1 MPRWLNSFRVLPRL
15 CFPNALSILAV
26 LLVVNPAAFAQE
38 DARPSSDDAVDQV
51 VSYKP
56 SFFDRYQPNTALDM
70 VQQVPG
76 FRLNDGAD
84 RRGFGATSGNIL
96 INDRYPSSKQDTPSQ
111 ILARIPAGQV
121 ELIEVIRSQ
130 IRKIDLRGR
139 PVVVNLVLTESV
151 KATTR
156 WDLAV
161 RKNFT
166 LSPLAPVGS
175 ISVSDRWGGL
185 DVNIG
190 LDGRKSSYGD
200 PGTEFVF
207 DGSGNMFEERIDDH
221 DGSGYNANAYI
232 NGSTWIG
239 ETLLQFNST
248 LGLEIRDEI
257 LDRQWTRQ
265 SEEGETTGNDVF
277 VTERNNQKFEFGID
291 AERKLSSNWIGKGIL
306 LYQRLDQE
314 PSSTEWNFDEDGNQ
328 TLFQQAETRA
338 HGTESIARVEF
349 DWVGAPHHVVQIN
362 FEVARNTLDS
372 GLVLIV
378 DDNDDEGPVVEP
390 VSGANTRVEEERADL
405 LISDTW
411 SFGNLEF
418 DYGIGAET
426 STISQTGDVQI
437 ERDFFFIKPHATLT
451 YAKSPQRQQ
460 RLHLAREVSQ
470 LDFKDFVS
478 TTVFLDNDLALGNPN
493 LKPEA
498 TWILEAS
505 EERRFGTLG
514 VVKLTAFHH
523 WISDVEDLLPIEPD
537 FEPPDPDD
545 LFEVP
550 GNIGDGR
557 RWGLELET
565 TLPLGG
571 IGLRSARLD
580 VKTRWQDSTVVDP
593 VTGEDRVLSAEGGHA
608 GDIQFRNENEYSF
621 LVDFRQDFEDARF
634 AWGWDYASRADRPL
648 FKVNELDVYDETAE
662 ANLFVETTRWLG
674 MKIRLTATNV
684 LEEVESRD
692 RTEYVGER
700 ELTLVDEQKIRDTT
714 NGFRLTLEF
723 SGAF

>member
-1 MPRWLNSFRVLPRL
+1 MNRL
-15 CFPNALSILAV
+15 FAYRF
-26 LLVVNPAAFAQE
+26 LLEVVPKL
-38 DARPSSDDAVDQV
+38 DAVGGEVRSRQLCRGDAV
-51 VSYKP
+51 
-56 SFFDRYQPNTALDM
+56 R
-70 VQQVPG
+70 QVPG
-76 FRLNDGAD
+76 FRLDDGAD
-84 RRGFGATSGNIL
+84 QRGFGATSGNIL

-130 IRKIDLRGR
+130 IREIDLRGR
-139 PVVVNLVLTESV
+139 AVVVNLVLSESV
-151 KATTR
+151 RASTR

-166 LSPLAPVGS
+166 LTPLAPVGS
-175 ISVSDRWGGL
+175 ISVSDRWGAL
-185 DVNIG
+185 DVNVGI
-190 LDGRKSSYGD
+190 DGRKSSYGD
-200 PGTEFVF
+200 PGTEYVL
-207 DGSGNMFEERIDDH
+207 DGARDLVEERIDDH

-257 LDRQWTRQ
+257 LDRQRTAH
-265 SEEGETTGNDVF
+265 SPEGASGNDLF

-291 AERKLSSNWIGKGIL
+291 AERKLSSTWNGKGII

-314 PSSTEWNFDEDGNQ
+314 PSSTEWNFNAAGDQ
-328 TLFQQAETRA
+328 TLFQQAETDA

-349 DWVGAPHHVVQIN
+349 DWVGAPDHIVQIN

-372 GLVLIV
+372 GLVLVV
-378 DDNDDEGPVVEP
+378 DDNDGEGPVIEP
-390 VSGANTRVEEERADL
+390 VPGANTRVEEERAD
-405 LISDTW
+405 IFIGDTW
-411 SFGNLEF
+411 SFGNFEL

-426 STISQTGDVQI
+426 STITQTGDAEL
-437 ERDFFFIKPHATLT
+437 ERDFFFVKPRATLT
-451 YAKSPQRQQ
+451 YAKSPSRQQ
-460 RLHLAREVSQ
+460 KLRLAREVSQ

-478 TTVFLDNDLALGNPN
+478 STVFLDEDLALGNPN
-493 LKPEA
+493 LKPET

-523 WISDVEDLLPIEPD
+523 WISDVEDLLPVEPD
-537 FEPPDPDD
+537 FVPPDPNE

-565 TLPLGG
+565 TLPLDG
-571 IGLRSARLD
+571 IGLSNARLD

-593 VTGEDRVLSAEGGHA
+593 ATGRDRVLSSESGHA

-621 LVDFRQDFEDARF
+621 LVDFRQDFETAQF
-634 AWGWDYASRADRPL
+634 AWGWDYASRAERPL

-662 ANLFVETTRWLG
+662 ANIFVETTRWLG
-674 MKIRLTATNV
+674 LKIRLTATN
-684 LEEVESRD
+684 LLTEIESRD
-692 RTEYVGER
+692 RTEFER
-700 ELTLVDEQKIRDTT
+700 ERDLSQVDEYKIRDTT